1 MKRKKSSILASLS
14 LASALLLT
22 LLSGCGSTTDDAQ
35 SNPSAVTETDTS
47 TSANANGSET
57 QGTLLLGKVKSI
69 EGSTLTIYTS
79 STQPGEG
86 NGGKPPAGE
95 APQGEAPQGE
105 APQGEAPQGEAP
117 QGEAPQGEV
126 PAAGSG
132 TGTTPPKQGE
142 APEGT
147 VPAMPADG
155 AAPPSM
161 DNLFTDETMEITIT
175 DSTTMPST
183 ELEAD
188 DIVNIT
194 LEEGTQN
201 AISIQV
207 HEEFG
212 GPAQNGAVNTTTETE
227 TP

>member
-79 STQPGEG
+79 STQPSEG
-86 NGGKPPAGE
+86 NGGKPPA
-95 APQGEAPQGE
+95 
-105 APQGEAPQGEAP
+105 GEAP

>member
-35 SNPSAVTETDTS
+35 SNSSAVTETDTS

-79 STQPGEG
+79 STQPSEG

-117 QGEAPQGEV
+117 QGEV
-126 PAAGSG
+126 PTGSG
-132 TGTTPPKQGE
+132 TGTPPEQGE

-155 AAPPSM
+155 VAPPSM

-207 HEEFG
+207 HEGFG
-212 GPAQNGAVNTTTETE
+212 GPAQNGAVNTTTETD

>member
-1 MKRKKSSILASLS
+1 MKRKKSSTLASLS
-14 LASALLLT
+14 LVSALLLT

-86 NGGKPPAGE
+86 NGGKPPA
-95 APQGEAPQGE
+95 GE